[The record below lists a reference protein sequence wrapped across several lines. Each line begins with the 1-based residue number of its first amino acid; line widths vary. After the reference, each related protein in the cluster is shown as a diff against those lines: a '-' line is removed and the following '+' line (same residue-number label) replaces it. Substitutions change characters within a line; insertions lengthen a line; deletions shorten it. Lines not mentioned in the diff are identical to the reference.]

1 MLFRK
6 HKKEHHGIQGMTL
19 GMMDAI
25 INVVGIIIGL
35 SVMGNKLAVFV
46 AILVAGIANSL
57 GNAAGFHV
65 SEETEGIHTR
75 KEVWLSTIMTFVGT
89 FFATM
94 ILLIPLIF
102 LDLMGAV
109 IISVSIGIVMLL
121 LLGFIVSRCSQYDK
135 KKTVK
140 LMVEYLAMG
149 IIVIIIAYYLGIFAS
164 GLVI

>member
-1 MLFRK
+1 MLFRR
-6 HKKEHHGIQGMTL
+6 HKKEHHGIQGMTF

-46 AILVAGIANSL
+46 AILIAGIANSL

-75 KEVWLSTIMTFVGT
+75 KEVWLSTVMTFVGT

-94 ILLIPLIF
+94 ILLVPL
-102 LDLMGAV
+102 LLLNLASAV
-109 IISVSIGIVMLL
+109 ITSVSIGIIMLL
-121 LLGFIVSRCSQYDK
+121 LLGFIVSRCSRYDK

-140 LMVEYLAMG
+140 LMIEYLAMG
-149 IIVIIIAYYLGIFAS
+149 IIVIIVAYYIGLFAL

>member
-1 MLFRK
+1 MLFRRTR
-6 HKKEHHGIQGMTL
+6 KEHHGLQGMTF

-46 AILVAGIANSL
+46 AILVAGIANSF

-75 KEVWLSTIMTFVGT
+75 KEVWLSTVMTFVGT
-89 FFATM
+89 FVVTM
-94 ILLIPLIF
+94 ILLLPLLF
-102 LDLMGAV
+102 FNLAGAV
-109 IISVSIGIVMLL
+109 ITSVSIGIAMLL
-121 LLGFIVSRCSQYDK
+121 LLGLIVSRCSRFNK
-135 KKTVK
+135 KRTVK
-140 LMVEYLAMG
+140 LMLEYLAMG
-149 IIVIIIAYYLGIFAS
+149 IIVIIVAYYLGIFAS